1 VCIVTGFA
9 VSVGWI
15 HTGSSSAIDHG
26 CSGTTGRNV
35 SISSTWDVRTEADRH
50 CGRGWNTG
58 NKVVQHTETMSMC
71 VINYYIWLQWHLLS
85 GCIMKMTVATS
96 CNYSCTEE
104 NHRRLFHMSA
114 KSVIYPWDF
123 TVFWTSTAI
132 RNTVNH
138 ILIYFT
144 QVCFNIILLLS
155 SCLPCDCQ
163 EIVHARIMLPLELW
177 F

>member
-1 VCIVTGFA
+1 MCKTFISLPYVCCLWCFLFSVNMPSILENNCSKRNVLYMCIVTGFA

-26 CSGTTGRNV
+26 CSGNIGRTV
-35 SISSTWDVRTEADRH
+35 SISPTWDIRTEADRH

-58 NKVVQHTETMSMC
+58 NKVVQHTETMSVC

-104 NHRRLFHMSA
+104 NRRRLLS
-114 KSVIYPWDF
+114 
-123 TVFWTSTAI
+123 
-132 RNTVNH
+132 R
-138 ILIYFT
+138 
-144 QVCFNIILLLS
+144 VC
-155 SCLPCDCQ
+155 
-163 EIVHARIMLPLELW
+163 
-177 F
+177 